1 MIELKKCRLAEIDFD
16 DRSYPFSCGPV
27 PERLRKSV
35 AAAGILQPPW
45 LVPGDRGLVIV
56 SGRRRLA
63 VIRELSRSTAAFS
76 EISYLDVA
84 DRDPE
89 ELFLEVCWE
98 NAGIRE
104 FNPVE
109 SADLFLAAES
119 RSLEGRER
127 KRLFSALG
135 IPDRP
140 RFHQRCR
147 AIAGFPALLRE
158 MIAAGRVDGETIEL
172 LAAWSTDDLVALVDL
187 AIDFNLRRNKLREVA
202 GRLDDLA
209 CRDRIPVSAVIAA
222 CRQAVADD
230 PGGDQVSTLRRC
242 LKERLYPHLTS
253 AWKNFIARREGLS
266 LPAAIRLEPPPD
278 FEGGDY
284 RLSFSFDGARQWREI
299 VGKLNALTSEE
310 IDELCRRP

>member
-1 MIELKKCRLAEIDFD
+1 MTEFKQCRLAEIDFD

-27 PERLRKSV
+27 PERLQRSI

-45 LVPGDRGLVIV
+45 LRPGEQGLVVV

-63 VIRELSRSTAAFS
+63 ALGELSRNFEESPVIA
-76 EISYLDVA
+76 YRDVGG
-84 DRDPE
+84 RDPE
-89 ELFLEVCWE
+89 ELFREVFWE
-98 NAGIRE
+98 NVAIRE

-109 SADLFLAAES
+109 SADLFLVIMS
-119 RSLEGRER
+119 RFVGMADRGR
-127 KRLFSALG
+127 LLSALG

-147 AIAGFPALLRE
+147 AVAGFPSSLRE
-158 MIAAGRVDGETIEL
+158 MIAAGRVDGETIDL
-172 LAAWSTDDLVALVDL
+172 LASWSGDDLAALVDL
-187 AIDFNLRRNKLREVA
+187 AADFNLRRNKLREVA

-209 CRDRIPVSAVIAA
+209 RRDRVPVGKVVAA
-222 CRQAVADD
+222 CRQAVAEDA
-230 PGGDQVSTLRRC
+230 GGDRVLALRRY
-242 LKERLYPHLTS
+242 LKERLYPHLTA
-253 AWKNFIARREGLS
+253 AWKSFLARRESLA

-284 RLSFSFDGARQWREI
+284 RLSFSFEDARQWREI
-299 VGKLNALTSEE
+299 VSKLNSLTSEE